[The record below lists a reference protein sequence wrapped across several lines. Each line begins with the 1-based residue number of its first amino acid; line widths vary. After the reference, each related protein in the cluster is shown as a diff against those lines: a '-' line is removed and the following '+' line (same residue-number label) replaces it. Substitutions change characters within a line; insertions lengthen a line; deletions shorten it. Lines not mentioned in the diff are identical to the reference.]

1 MLTQD
6 LAALAADDG
15 FDAFEEFDAIMRVD
29 GVNPHEEYARYRSS
43 QPVRFIDPA
52 DEKTPQMGH
61 DGAPVYRVYGWKEVA
76 RVLRETDTFSS
87 SFYQDTIE
95 LVFGRTILGMDPPDH
110 SRYRSLVATTFRQTV
125 LSRWEN
131 TLIRAAVDE
140 LIDGFAARGRADL
153 VRELTFAF
161 PANVIAGI
169 LGLPKDQY
177 QQFQRWTAMMNLIG
191 FNPARGYA
199 ASVQL
204 REYFL
209 GFITER
215 REHPADDLISDLAV
229 AELDGQRLTD
239 EEIVS
244 YLRLLLS
251 AGVETTSR
259 FSANLLWALLTHRDQ
274 WDAVHAKRSL
284 LDQAIEECLRWEP
297 PIVAIPRRATRDV
310 EIGGVTIPA
319 GATVFPC
326 LASANRDQERYENAE
341 SFDIFRDPK
350 QFMSFGWGPHMCL
363 GMHLARLETKVAV
376 DRVMDRLTNVRLD
389 PDGSPDGISG
399 IAFRSP
405 RRLDVV
411 FDPA

>member
-1 MLTQD
+1 M
-6 LAALAADDG
+6 
-15 FDAFEEFDAIMRVD
+15 
-29 GVNPHEEYARYRSS
+29 
-43 QPVRFIDPA
+43 
-52 DEKTPQMGH
+52 
-61 DGAPVYRVYGWKEVA
+61 
-76 RVLRETDTFSS
+76 
-87 SFYQDTIE
+87 
-95 LVFGRTILGMDPPDH
+95 
-110 SRYRSLVATTFRQTV
+110 
-125 LSRWEN
+125 
-131 TLIRAAVDE
+131 
-140 LIDGFAARGRADL
+140 
-153 VRELTFAF
+153 
-161 PANVIAGI
+161 
-169 LGLPKDQY
+169 
-177 QQFQRWTAMMNLIG
+177 
-191 FNPARGYA
+191 
-199 ASVQL
+199 QL

-229 AELDGQRLTD
+229 AELDGHRLTD

-259 FSANLLWALLTHRDQ
+259 FSANLLWALLSHRDQ
-274 WDAVHAKRSL
+274 WDAVLADRSL

-310 EIGGVTIPA
+310 ELGGVTIPA

-326 LASANRDQERYENAE
+326 LASANRDEERYTDADR
-341 SFDIFRDPK
+341 FDIFREPR

-376 DRVMDRLTNVRLD
+376 NRVLDRLPNIRKD
-389 PDGSPDGISG
+389 PDMPDEGITG

-405 RRLDVV
+405 RTLHVV